1 MMYYCAQ
8 DIVEYLMAS
17 VGGGVQDSEHR
28 MLRAAAGNAYRDVV
42 HSREWQWHNTE
53 SSLPAPEA
61 DSGGKAYLLPAGVS
75 NVDSLIAPDRTVETS
90 YITPQEYVRLE
101 AHPSSYG
108 DTIFWTLMPSS
119 TKPDRWNLLVG
130 GIPPGIDS
138 TRYAEYYITY
148 RRKPAPLRYMG
159 YEKVCR
165 DGSLNASNAEG
176 AVKRYGTQANYPD
189 GTNGLHPFTAEEV
202 LGIEGSLVGTPPSG
216 ARTVVSDRLDI
227 AEYMLSPILSG
238 AESWLARL
246 QGKNVEGALTVH
258 SRDMRMA
265 MEADA
270 VAPMSGRR
278 RVLGRYPENVPI
290 PFAGNTGTARAL
302 GYYSPSGPDTGV

>member
-1 MMYYCAQ
+1 MYYCAQ
-8 DIVEYLMAS
+8 DIIEYLMAS

-42 HSREWQWHNTE
+42 HSREWRWHETE
-53 SSLPAPEA
+53 TSLPDPVA
-61 DSGGKAYLLPAGVS
+61 DSGGKVYLLPAGVS
-75 NVDSLIAPDRTVETS
+75 SVDSLIAPDRTTETAF
-90 YITPQEYVRLE
+90 ITPQEYVRLE
-101 AHPSSYG
+101 AYPSSYG
-108 DTIFWTLMPSS
+108 DAIYWTVMPSTS
-119 TKPDRWNLLVG
+119 NPDRWNLLIA
-130 GIPPGIDS
+130 GIPPSVDS
-138 TRYAEYYITY
+138 TRNDEYFVTY

-159 YEKVCR
+159 YEKASR
-165 DGSLNASNAEG
+165 DNSLTADTAPG
-176 AVKRYGTQANYPD
+176 AVKRYGTAANYPE
-189 GTNGLHPFTAEEV
+189 GPNGLHPYTAEEV
-202 LGIEGSLVGTPPSG
+202 LGISGSLVGTPPDG

-246 QGKNVEGALTVH
+246 QGKNVEGALTVY

-265 MEADA
+265 MEADS

-290 PFAGNTGTARAL
+290 PFAGNQSTARSL